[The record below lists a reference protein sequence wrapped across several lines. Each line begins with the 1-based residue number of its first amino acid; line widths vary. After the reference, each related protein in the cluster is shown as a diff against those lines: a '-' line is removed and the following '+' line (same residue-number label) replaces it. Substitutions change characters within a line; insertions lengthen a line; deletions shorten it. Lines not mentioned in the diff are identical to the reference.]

1 MNPMK
6 TAIAAALAALT
17 LSFVAQPSHAGDIS
31 EITAKEYYAAK
42 YYADALE
49 DKRIQKIKSDAKKMK
64 KIARS
69 IKMKVSELKAALE
82 KVDALAGKASEL
94 GKSAIEGGFASTRVE
109 GRVLDVLINDTEPKH
124 VVAYV
129 RFQAKSSREVIKDA
143 STIAN
148 IVHTKAPFI
157 STLSLAAI
165 HPKAAKTSK
174 KSVWGAK
181 IGSDRMQN
189 INPKRIEDYAERMY
203 KRLFEVVESK
213 PF

>member
-6 TAIAAALAALT
+6 TIIATAIAALT
-17 LSFVAQPSHAGDIS
+17 VSLVAQPTYATEIS

-69 IKMKVSELKAALE
+69 IKMKVSELKVALE
-82 KVDALAGKASEL
+82 KVDGLTGKASDL
-94 GKSAIEGGFASTRVE
+94 AKSAIEGGFGATRVK
-109 GRVLDVLINDTEPKH
+109 GRVLDVLINDSEPKH

-148 IVHTKAPFI
+148 IVHTKAPLV
-157 STLSLAAI
+157 STLSLSAI
-165 HPKAAKTSK
+165 HPKAPTTSK

>member
-1 MNPMK
+1 MNLMK
-6 TAIAAALAALT
+6 TLIVAAAAALTMSFAAQT
-17 LSFVAQPSHAGDIS
+17 THANEIS
-31 EITAKEYYAAK
+31 EISAKEFYAAK

-49 DKRIQKIKSDAKKMK
+49 DKRIQKIKSDAKKMQ

-82 KVDALAGKASEL
+82 KVDALSGKPSEL
-94 GKSAIEGGFASTRVE
+94 AKSAIESGFGDTRVK
-109 GRVLDVLINDTEPKH
+109 GRVLDVLINDSEPKH
-124 VVAYV
+124 VVAYI

-148 IVHTKAPFI
+148 IVHAKAPLV
-157 STLSLAAI
+157 STLSLSAI

-174 KSVWGAK
+174 TSVWSAK

-189 INPKRIEDYAERMY
+189 INPKRIEAYAERMY
-203 KRLFEVVESK
+203 KRLFEVVDSK